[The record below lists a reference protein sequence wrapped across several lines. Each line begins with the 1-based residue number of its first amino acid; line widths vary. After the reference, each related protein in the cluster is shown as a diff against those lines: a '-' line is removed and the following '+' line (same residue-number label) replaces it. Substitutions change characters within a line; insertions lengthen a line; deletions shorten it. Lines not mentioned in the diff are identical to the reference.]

1 MNAVITFNPAGT
13 GQCLYTEAIELSKIG
28 GLTVERASN
37 IEFDNNRQVWRV
49 MDMRGNHL
57 HEGISR
63 QACLD
68 WEREH
73 LEEYELQQMTHDLR
87 GTGSAL

>member
-1 MNAVITFNPAGT
+1 MNAAITFTPDGL
-13 GQCLYTEAIELSKIG
+13 GKCLYTEAIELSMIG
-28 GLTVERASN
+28 SLTVERASN
-37 IEFDNNRQVWRV
+37 IEFDNHRQVWRV
-49 MDMRGNHL
+49 MDMRGNQL
-57 HEGISR
+57 HEAISR

-73 LEEYELQQMTHDLR
+73 LEEHELQQVTHDLR